1 MSNFWDTSVWGEI
14 NVIAVLLLSLF
25 AASLLKKGIRF
36 LKESLIPTAVLAGGI
51 LLIISA
57 IYKLFSGHGMFVA
70 SFFGK
75 NGVSIL
81 EIITYHALALGF
93 ISSTFESSDEKRS
106 KTRQIEIFNTG
117 ITTVSTYL
125 VQAMIGLGVTLIAS
139 KFIADFF
146 PAAGIILPFGYGQG
160 TGQAMNYGTIYE
172 TEYGFIGGKSFGLT
186 VAAAGFISASIGG
199 VLHLSWLKR
208 KKNLVKQDAGT
219 MKTAM
224 ERPFRQD
231 EIPLFE
237 NMDTLSVQIAF
248 IIGNYF
254 ITYIIIYILGELIP
268 GLKSVIYGFNFLIGV
283 LVTTGVKKLLK
294 TLEEKNILKKHYV
307 NEFLMIRI
315 RNFFYDIMVVAGIS
329 AIHLSTLGK
338 YIVVLIII
346 CVLGAI
352 ATFAYNRIVAKTL
365 FKDYAEEQF
374 IAMYGMLTGTAST
387 GIILLREIDVN
398 FKTPVSDNLVFQNFP
413 AIIFGFPLMIIA
425 ASAPEFPEQAF
436 FIVVVFFIVLNI
448 ILFRSKIFKRYKH
461 KS

>member
-1 MSNFWDTSVWGEI
+1 MNNFWDTNVWGEI
-14 NVIAVLLLSLF
+14 NVIAILLLGLL
-25 AASLLKKGIRF
+25 AASLLKKSSKLLR
-36 LKESLIPTAVLAGGI
+36 ESLIPTSVLAGGI
-51 LLIISA
+51 LLAISA
-57 IYKLFSGHGMFVA
+57 IYKLFSGHGIFST
-70 SFFGK
+70 SFFGGD
-75 NGVSIL
+75 GVSIL

-93 ISSTFESSDEKRS
+93 ISSTFESSDENRS
-106 KTRQIEIFNTG
+106 KSRQIEIFNTG

-125 VQAMIGLGVTLIAS
+125 VQAMVGLGVTLIAS

-186 VAAAGFISASIGG
+186 VAAAGFISGSIGG
-199 VLHLSWLKR
+199 VLHLSWLRR
-208 KKNLVKQDAGT
+208 KKNVKKQDAGT

-231 EIPLFE
+231 EIPIFE
-237 NMDTLSVQIAF
+237 NMDTLSVQFAF
-248 IIGNYF
+248 IIGTYF
-254 ITYIIIYILGELIP
+254 ITYIIIYILGVLIP
-268 GLKSVIYGFNFLIGV
+268 GLKSVIYGFNFLVGV

-294 TLEEKNILKKHYV
+294 TLEQKNILKKHYV
-307 NEFLMIRI
+307 NDFLMIRI
-315 RNFFYDIMVVAGIS
+315 RNFFYDIMVVAGIA
-329 AIHLSTLGK
+329 AIHLSALGK

-387 GIILLREIDVN
+387 GIILLRELDVN

-436 FIVVVFFIVLNI
+436 LIVIIFFIILNI
-448 ILFRSKIFKRYKH
+448 ILFRSKIFKVYKN
-461 KS
+461 K

>member
-14 NVIAVLLLSLF
+14 NVIAVLLLSLLV
-25 AASLLKKGIRF
+25 ASLLKKGIRL
-36 LKESLIPTAVLAGGI
+36 LKESLIPTSVLAGGI
-51 LLIISA
+51 LLAISA
-57 IYKLFSGHGMFVA
+57 IYKLFSGHGMFVT
-70 SFFGK
+70 SFFGGD
-75 NGVSIL
+75 GVSIL

-125 VQAMIGLGVTLIAS
+125 VQAMVGLGITLIAS
-139 KFIADFF
+139 KLITDFF

-186 VAAAGFISASIGG
+186 IAAAGFISGSIGG
-199 VLHLSWLKR
+199 VLHLSWLRR
-208 KKNLVKQDAGT
+208 KKKVVKQDAGT

-231 EIPLFE
+231 EIPIFE
-237 NMDTLSVQIAF
+237 NMDTLSVQFAF
-248 IIGNYF
+248 IIGSYF
-254 ITYIIIYILGELIP
+254 ITYIIIYILGALIP

-307 NEFLMIRI
+307 NDFLMIRI

-329 AIHLSTLGK
+329 AIHLSALGK
-338 YIVVLIII
+338 YIVVLVII

-387 GIILLREIDVN
+387 GIILLRELDVN

-425 ASAPEFPEQAF
+425 ASAPEFPKQALL
-436 FIVVVFFIVLNI
+436 IVIVFFIILNI
-448 ILFRSKIFKRYKH
+448 ILFRSKIFKHYK
-461 KS
+461 K

>member
-1 MSNFWDTSVWGEI
+1 MSNFWDTSVWGEVNI
-14 NVIAVLLLSLF
+14 IAVLLLSLLV
-25 AASLLKKGIRF
+25 ASLLKKGIRL
-36 LKESLIPTAVLAGGI
+36 LKESLIPTSVLAGGI
-51 LLIISA
+51 LLAISS
-57 IYKLFSGHGMFVA
+57 IYKLFSGHGIFVT
-70 SFFGK
+70 SFFGED
-75 NGVSIL
+75 GISIL

-117 ITTVSTYL
+117 ITTVATYL
-125 VQAMIGLGVTLIAS
+125 VQAIVGLSVTLIAS
-139 KFIADFF
+139 NIIADFF

-186 VAAAGFISASIGG
+186 VAAAGFLSASIGG
-199 VLHLSWLKR
+199 VLHLSWLRR
-208 KKNLVKQDAGT
+208 KKDVRKQDAGT

-231 EIPLFE
+231 EIPIFE
-237 NMDTLSVQIAF
+237 NMDTLSVQFAF
-248 IIGNYF
+248 IIGTYF
-254 ITYIIIYILGELIP
+254 ITYIIIYILGVLIP

-294 TLEEKNILKKHYV
+294 TLEQKNILKKHYV

-315 RNFFYDIMVVAGIS
+315 RNFFYDIMVVAGIA
-329 AIHLSTLGK
+329 AIHLSALGK
-338 YIVVLIII
+338 YIIVLVII
-346 CVLGAI
+346 CILGAI

-387 GIILLREIDVN
+387 GIILLRELDVN
-398 FKTPVSDNLVFQNFP
+398 FKTPVSDNIVFQNFP
-413 AIIFGFPLMIIA
+413 AIVFGFPLMIIA
-425 ASAPEFPEQAF
+425 AKAPEFPEQALL
-436 FIVVVFFIVLNI
+436 IVVAFFIVLNI
-448 ILFRSKIFKRYKH
+448 ILFRSKLFKRYK
-461 KS
+461 K